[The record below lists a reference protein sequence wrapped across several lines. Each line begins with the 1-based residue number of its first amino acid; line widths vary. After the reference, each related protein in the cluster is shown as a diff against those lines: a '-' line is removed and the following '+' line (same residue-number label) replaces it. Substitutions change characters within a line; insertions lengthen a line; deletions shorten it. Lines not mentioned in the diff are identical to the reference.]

1 MALFDFI
8 GGLVETVGLTDIV
21 GGFIDNLSSTFNFN
35 LGGLTDVFSGAVTN
49 AAVTAI
55 AGGDIGKAALFGAV
69 GGGLKGFGNMGSL
82 GDTLSA
88 ATSGYGLAEANGA
101 NGLLGAA
108 SSAVGSMINDK
119 MKGGSTSSTST
130 SPGTATTSGVP
141 AATSSVPSGG
151 AQSSPATTS
160 QAAPASTG
168 KLGSITDKLKD
179 LGLVDATGKQTLLGQ
194 ALLAGAG
201 AVGTKMLNDELLK
214 KQQEDAIEREQARS
228 DIEAKAEQD
237 RLRFFTDKTNPYKIE
252 RRQ

>member
-35 LGGLTDVFSGAVTN
+35 LGGLTDVFSGAITN

-69 GGGLKGFGNMGSL
+69 GGGLKGFGNMGTL

-119 MKGGSTSSTST
+119 MKAGSGTPSTNG
-130 SPGTATTSGVP
+130 GTASTTGVSSGNNPASGVP
-141 AATSSVPSGG
+141 ATPSIAGGQATAAAATS
-151 AQSSPATTS
+151 
-160 QAAPASTG
+160 TG
-168 KLGSITDKLKD
+168 LGSITDKLKD

-214 KQQEDAIEREQARS
+214 KQQEQAIEREQARS

-237 RLRFFTDKTNPYKIE
+237 RLRFFTDKTNPYKIQ
-252 RRQ
+252 RSQ